1 MAPDKGRETRHDLKR
16 TIDEV
21 RNAQAARE
29 DAVISLRIAERTRLD
44 LLMEELEDVIAA
56 IPTGDDQF
64 TFAVTP
70 GETLRL
76 WVDATSFVMM
86 ARDQHT
92 YRFVKDSRIGRAVLE
107 ESEDVSVIADAVTR
121 YVAERVV
128 ERQRAI
134 EGDWMLERLRN
145 AESNK
150 TSGRSFV
157 LWGILGFLF
166 GLAVGV
172 GGLSLAARYG
182 YGLDR
187 LLAFLA

>member
-16 TIDEV
+16 TINEV

-29 DAVISLRIAERTRLD
+29 DAVVSLRIAERTRLE
-44 LLMEELEDVIAA
+44 LLLEELADVIAA
-56 IPTGDDQF
+56 VPAEDDQF

-107 ESEDVSVIADAVTR
+107 ESEDVSVIADAVMR

-134 EGDWMLERLRN
+134 EGDWMLERLRI
-145 AESNK
+145 ADSEK
-150 TSGRSFV
+150 SGRGSFV

-172 GGLSLAARYG
+172 GGLSILARYG

-187 LLAFLA
+187 LLALLS